1 MKFHKQKIK
10 GVYLIEPEPFV
21 DDRGIYRRH
30 FCQREFKNHGI
41 IATIAQANIVENKRR
56 YTLRGFHYQKPP
68 FGEGKTLSC
77 IKGAAY
83 DIVLDIDPKSSTYL
97 QWIGFKLD
105 DKNRN
110 SLYIPPS
117 CTHAILTIKDN
128 TIIHYYTSEFY
139 SPKAEKGIRYNDP
152 YFNFKW
158 PHKPMIISEKDK
170 TFPNFIP
177 QFNKSS

>member
-10 GVYLIEPEPFV
+10 GVYLIEPEPFH
-21 DDRGIYRRH
+21 DSRGMYRRH

-41 IATIAQANIVENKRR
+41 TAKIAQANIVENKLR

-68 FGEGKTLSC
+68 FGEAKTLSC

-83 DIVLDIDPKSSTYL
+83 DIVLDIDPKSPTYL

-117 CTHAILTIKDN
+117 CTHAILTLQDN
-128 TIIHYYTSEFY
+128 TLIHYYTTEFY
-139 SPKAEKGIRYNDP
+139 NPKSEGGIRYNDP
-152 YFNFKW
+152 YFKFKW
-158 PHKPMIISEKDK
+158 PHEPKIISEKDK
-170 TFPNFIP
+170 NHPDFLPE
-177 QFNKSS
+177 

>member
-30 FCQREFKNHGI
+30 FCQNEFKVQGI
-41 IATIAQANIVENKRR
+41 PTKVAQANIVENKHAF
-56 YTLRGFHYQKPP
+56 TLRGFHYQKPP
-68 FGEGKTLSC
+68 FEEGKTLSC

-83 DIVLDIDPKSSTYL
+83 DIVLDIDPKSPTYL

-110 SLYIPPS
+110 SLYIPPN
-117 CTHAILTIKDN
+117 CTHAILTLKDN
-128 TIIHYYTSEFY
+128 TLIHYYTSEFY
-139 SPKAEKGIRYNDP
+139 APKSEGGIRYNDP
-152 YFNFKW
+152 YFKFKW
-158 PHKPMIISEKDK
+158 PHQPEVISKKDQNH
-170 TFPNFIP
+170 PDFIP
-177 QFNKSS
+177 KK

>member
-10 GVYLIEPEPFV
+10 GVYLIEPEPFQ
-21 DDRGIYRRH
+21 DSRGMYRRH
-30 FCQREFKNHGI
+30 FCQREFTDHCI
-41 IATIAQANIVENKRR
+41 IGKIAQANIVENKRR

-68 FGEGKTLSC
+68 FGEGKALSC

-83 DIVLDIDPKSSTYL
+83 DIVLDIDLKSPTYL

-117 CTHAILTIKDN
+117 CTHAILTLEDN

-139 SPKAEKGIRYNDP
+139 RPKAEKGIRYNDP
-152 YFNFKW
+152 YFNFQW
-158 PHKPMIISEKDK
+158 PHQPEIISDKD
-170 TFPNFIP
+170 
-177 QFNKSS
+177 